1 MKPVFDPAAAEE
13 IEEAADWY
21 EAHKSG
27 LGRDFVVEVNASI
40 RRIIEF
46 PNAWPP
52 VSRRVRHLQLTRFP
66 YAIFYQMR
74 SDEILIVAVAHLHRR
89 PEYWIGGVKSDE

>member
-13 IEEAADWY
+13 IEEAAGWY

-52 VSRRVRHLQLTRFP
+52 
-66 YAIFYQMR
+66 MR
-74 SDEILIVAVAHLHRR
+74 SDAIFIVAVAHLHRR
-89 PEYWIGGVKSDE
+89 PEYWIERVKDGD

>member
-13 IEEAADWY
+13 IEEAAGWY

-52 VSRRVRHLQLTRFP
+52 VSREFAVYNLPGFPTPSFIKCAAMRFSSSP
-66 YAIFYQMR
+66 SRTCIVGPSTGAI
-74 SDEILIVAVAHLHRR
+74 D
-89 PEYWIGGVKSDE
+89 